1 MMPPK
6 SVVRTAYQCPG
17 HAWRVEVLRGVIFR
31 RSVERRDAG
40 FVDLR
45 DYCISSVF
53 LARNSDQSFNAFAW
67 SQIPRYLDRVFLIF
81 GHEQTRPASPAFL
94 FE

>member
-1 MMPPK
+1 MTETSETHLSELAFASLDLVP
-6 SVVRTAYQCPG
+6 SVAQG
-17 HAWRVEVLRGVIFR
+17 I
-31 RSVERRDAG
+31 RDAG